1 MKNDNLLTTIELII
15 LLLLIIL
22 GTLFLQERN
31 EQVERGNFTIISDSE
46 MDK

>member
-1 MKNDNLLTTIELII
+1 MKNDRLLTTIELII

-22 GTLFLQERN
+22 GTLFLEERN
-31 EQVERGNFTIISDSE
+31 EQIERGNFTVISDSE